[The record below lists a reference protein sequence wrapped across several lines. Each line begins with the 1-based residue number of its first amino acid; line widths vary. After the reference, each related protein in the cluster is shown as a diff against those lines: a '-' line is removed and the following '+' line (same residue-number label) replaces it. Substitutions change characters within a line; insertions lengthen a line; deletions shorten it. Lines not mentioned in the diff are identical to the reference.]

1 MIPLGGEECHIL
13 SETMTLL
20 ARRNFQIL
28 SLLNQVWNPSAGR
41 MTMFIQLGHPA
52 RLQDVTELR

>member
-1 MIPLGGEECHIL
+1 MIPLGGEECQIL

-20 ARRNFQIL
+20 ACRNLRIL
-28 SLLNQVWNPSAGR
+28 SLLNQVWNPSTGR

-52 RLQDVTELR
+52 VLQDVAELQ

>member
-1 MIPLGGEECHIL
+1 MIPLGGEECQIL

-20 ARRNFQIL
+20 ACRNLRIL

-41 MTMFIQLGHPA
+41 ITMFIQMGHPA
-52 RLQDVTELR
+52 DLQNVTELR